1 MACSVGKEEGEHV
14 LRWQGTIH
22 RHLARIGSTR
32 ARFVDDYC
40 GWVGGATSAMA
51 FGIGV
56 GVELLLVVFFSMS
69 SGGGGGYNPAAS

>member
-1 MACSVGKEEGEHV
+1 
-14 LRWQGTIH
+14 
-22 RHLARIGSTR
+22 
-32 ARFVDDYC
+32 
-40 GWVGGATSAMA
+40 MA